1 MTHTVRRLLDHEYSK
16 YRKHLKQLDSNSR
29 YLRFGIPIR
38 DESIDL
44 LCDQIEQNHQRHI
57 LFGIE
62 NADLELIAVGHI
74 ALDEKMELAF
84 SVLKEYQG
92 QGMGSRL
99 MKRCIQ
105 WCRTHGILE
114 GMMVCL
120 SHNSVI
126 KHLCVKYGIH
136 MTNEYGETL
145 ANIRL
150 DPADPGTYFEEAVD
164 RNVAIFDYIAKRA
177 FRPRRQLTA
186 Q

>member
-62 NADLELIAVGHI
+62 N
-74 ALDEKMELAF
+74 AF